1 MWNIS
6 VPEMDGVTSRELI
19 ITSIS
24 QFTSLLV
31 KKKSFKILIISLI
44 EETPLISMMSVAN
57 LTADMNGTVINCTDV
72 GDSLAET
79 STSVTKINILKT
91 SNG

>member
-1 MWNIS
+1 
-6 VPEMDGVTSRELI
+6 MDGVTSRELI